1 MTQCYHAEV
10 KWRGERYVP
19 AKVEEHL
26 QLSAPSSA
34 CMRITNLAFISLGD
48 VTTREDID
56 WVSSYPK
63 IIRAVCIIARIS
75 NDIMSH
81 EVPTL
86 SVHN

>member
-10 KWRGERYVP
+10 KWRDERYVP

-86 SVHN
+86 CVHN